1 MSTHAPVLGAV
12 VPSVV
17 TFLLALFVPAPAA
30 GQAPSRDTTAAAAPV
45 KDLPLTAA
53 QRQAFVGTYSVTL
66 PFGEQT
72 SLRIFEENGALK
84 GQPENDPNSQEGRRL
99 LYQGDN
105 VFRPEGADFVLTF
118 VLENGRATKFTARR
132 EDGVMEG
139 TRIP

>member
-17 TFLLALFVPAPAA
+17 TFLLALFVPAPAV

-45 KDLPLTAA
+45 KDLPLTPAE
-53 QRQAFVGTYSVTL
+53 RQAFVGKYSVTM
-66 PFGEQT
+66 PHGEQT
-72 SLRIFEENGALK
+72 TLRVFEENGQLK
-84 GQPENDPNSQEGRRL
+84 GDAENQQGTGLRL

-105 VFRPEGADFVLTF
+105 VFRPEGLQNFVLTF
-118 VLENGRATKFTARR
+118 VVENGRATRLTVRR